1 MTAKNNLTAEPLA
14 PAAYIKPMLLG
25 AGIALLLIIAFL
37 SGVDHPDPAWPKYWM
52 ARPLIIVPLAGAAG
66 GAFFALLRPLRKR
79 GGWVM
84 AFAYVLSL
92 AIFVVALWMGTVL
105 GLDGTLWD

>member
-1 MTAKNNLTAEPLA
+1 MTAKNNLTTEPLV
-14 PAAYIKPMLLG
+14 PAAFIKPALVGG
-25 AGIALLLIIAFL
+25 AIALLLIIAFL

-66 GAFFALLRPLRKR
+66 GAFFAFLRPMRRK

-84 AFAYVLSL
+84 ALAYVLS
-92 AIFVVALWMGTVL
+92 IVVFIVALWMGTVL
-105 GLDGTLWD
+105 GLDGTLWN